1 MSIVVPVRKS
11 ATVNP
16 LKQSAPLGAAMAY
29 LGVEGAVP
37 LFHGSQGCTAFALV
51 LMVRHFK
58 ETIPIQTTAM
68 NEVSTILGGADHLE
82 EALLNLKSR
91 MKPKLIGIASTAL
104 TETRGEDMAGEVRT
118 ILKRRA
124 DDLAGTTVVYASTP
138 DFTGALEEGW
148 AKATEAVIAG
158 LVPETRVAGADPL
171 AVNILVGQHLTPGDI
186 EAVRD
191 LVESFGLTPT
201 LLPDISLSLDGTV
214 PDAWVP
220 TSYGGTPLAAIGAMG
235 RAAATFAIGEH
246 MAAPGR
252 LLADRTGVPLTVQPS
267 LTGLEAADA
276 FVAALARLSGRPVPE
291 RQKRERSRLVDAMLD
306 GHLIVG
312 ERKVAVAAEPDLL
325 FAVTTLLAGLG
336 ARIVGAVSTAVGSR
350 ALERIPAEEVLIG
363 DLGDLERLA
372 REGDADLIATHSHGR
387 QAAERLH
394 RPHLRIGFPI
404 FDRLG
409 SQHKVSVGYAGTRAL
424 MFEIAN
430 LFQAEHHAP
439 SPAGLDPFRD
449 RPVPAALSPEPRPC

>member
-11 ATVNP
+11 ASVNP

-91 MKPKLIGIASTAL
+91 MKPRLIGIASTAL
-104 TETRGEDMAGEVRT
+104 TETRGEDMAGELRR
-118 ILKRRA
+118 ILDRRA
-124 DDLAGTTVVYASTP
+124 ADLAGTAVVYASTP

-148 AKATEAVIAG
+148 AAATTAVIG
-158 LVPETRVAGADPL
+158 TLVPETDVAGSDPR
-171 AVNILVGQHLTPGDI
+171 AVNILAGQHLSPGDL
-186 EAVRD
+186 EALRD

-201 LLPDISLSLDGTV
+201 ILPDVSLSLDGTV

-220 TSYGGTPLAAIGAMG
+220 TSYGGTPLAAIAGMG

-252 LLADRTGVPLTVQPS
+252 LLEARTGVRCRALPS
-267 LTGLEAADA
+267 VTGLEDCDRL
-276 FVAALARLSGRPVPE
+276 VVALAELSGRPVPE
-291 RQKRERSRLVDAMLD
+291 RLKRERSRLVDAMLD
-306 GHLIVG
+306 GQLVIG
-312 ERKVAVAAEPDLL
+312 DRKVVIAAEPDLL
-325 FAVTTLLAGLG
+325 YAVSTLIAGLG
-336 ARIVGAVSTAVGSR
+336 GRIVGAVSTAVGSR
-350 ALERIPAEEVLIG
+350 ALERIPADDVLIG
-363 DLGDLERLA
+363 DLGDMERLA
-372 REGDADLIATHSHGR
+372 AERDADLIATHSHGR
-387 QAAERLH
+387 GAAGRLH

-409 SQHKVSVGYAGTRAL
+409 CQHKVSVGYAGTRGL
-424 MFEIAN
+424 IFEIAN
-430 LFQAEHHAP
+430 LFQADHHAVT
-439 SPAGLDPFRD
+439 PADLDPFRD
-449 RPVPAALSPEPRPC
+449 RAAETASLRRH